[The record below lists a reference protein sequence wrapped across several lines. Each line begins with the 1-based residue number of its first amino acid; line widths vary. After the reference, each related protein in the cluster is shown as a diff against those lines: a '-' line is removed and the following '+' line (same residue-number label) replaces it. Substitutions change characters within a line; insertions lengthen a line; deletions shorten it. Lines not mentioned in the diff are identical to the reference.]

1 MSVTCRVHEHQM
13 TERLS
18 FDDKL
23 LAVLLVNQTALN
35 LYDLKTTLND
45 TNPDVCLPD
54 YERPRE
60 YGLVLINPG

>member
-23 LAVLLVNQTALN
+23 LAVLLVNQPALN
-35 LYDLKTTLND
+35 LCDLKTTLND
-45 TNPDVCLPD
+45 TNQDVCLPD
-54 YERPRE
+54 YGQRRGCGPA
-60 YGLVLINPG
+60 LINPG